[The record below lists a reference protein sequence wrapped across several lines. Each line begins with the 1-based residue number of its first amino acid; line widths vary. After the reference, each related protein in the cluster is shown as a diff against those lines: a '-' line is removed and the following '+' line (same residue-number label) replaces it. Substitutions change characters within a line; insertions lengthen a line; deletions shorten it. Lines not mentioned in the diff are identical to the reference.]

1 MDEETS
7 VKKNRRSSDLISDLP
22 DSLLG
27 QILSDLSEGIG
38 LHNPFNAMMD
48 KPLVTMDLDSHD
60 FLEAEDNFVSFVDM
74 FIGSENE
81 LHSNRFKFIHEVY
94 ELDVPYDVVRR
105 KVCPLNISNKA
116 NEDCQDY
123 LVDMP
128 LSLYSCEILVDL
140 TLYRML
146 LDHPESVP
154 LPCVKIMHLEM
165 VKFDVREP
173 NECLIAVCVLS
184 KSLKKFKIEAGPCE
198 GCINDGI
205 DYALAIDAPKLK
217 CMTLIDH
224 RSDNFII
231 HNIGPKVICVYCKME
246 QLPQFTNLA
255 CLHAYFQDT
264 LCEMLPTF
272 LESCPNLHCVVLVRL
287 ISSCSHS
294 NHTEI
299 CDKENSNLSRLYS
312 YHEFEC
318 LPKTEQVD
326 LPLVPQ
332 HGTEFVHLKT
342 RYFANA
348 QKELPKTSSKMKLAK
363 YFIAN
368 CACLKKLTLS
378 ATFCNIINEI
388 KLFPRSST
396 RCQIVMA

>member
-7 VKKNRRSSDLISDLP
+7 VKKNRRTSDLISDLP

-27 QILSDLSEGIG
+27 QILSDLSEGI
-38 LHNPFNAMMD
+38 
-48 KPLVTMDLDSHD
+48 VDLDSHD

-74 FIGSENE
+74 FIGCENE
-81 LHSNRFKFIHEVY
+81 LHSNRFKFIHE
-94 ELDVPYDVVRR
+94 
-105 KVCPLNISNKA
+105 
-116 NEDCQDY
+116 
-123 LVDMP
+123 
-128 LSLYSCEILVDL
+128 
-140 TLYRML
+140 
-146 LDHPESVP
+146 
-154 LPCVKIMHLEM
+154 
-165 VKFDVREP
+165 
-173 NECLIAVCVLS
+173 
-184 KSLKKFKIEAGPCE
+184 FKIEAGPCE

-231 HNIGPKVICVYCKME
+231 HNIGPKSASIVSDMTISAKTVEVICVYCKME

-272 LESCPNLHCVVLVRL
+272 LQSCPNLHCVVLVRL

-299 CDKENSNLSRLYS
+299 CDKENSNLSR
-312 YHEFEC
+312 
-318 LPKTEQVD
+318 
-326 LPLVPQ
+326 

-378 ATFCNIINEI
+378 ATFCNIIDEI